1 MNFGE
6 MGISEKLIMF
16 SDGQNVAEYF
26 DGVLDKIDVTSPR
39 TNPQPLQP
47 VTLLLLDINMPIL
60 NGMEAFNRIN
70 NKYNE
75 INEKAR
81 AVEHQQSNQTQ
92 IVLKPLMCYYS

>member
-26 DGVLDKIDVTSPR
+26 DGILDAIDIQSPR
-39 TNPQPLQP
+39 NGTKPLQP

-60 NGMEAFNRIN
+60 NGMEAFDRIKK
-70 NKYNE
+70 KYNE

-81 AVEHQQSNQTQ
+81 KVEH
-92 IVLKPLMCYYS
+92 